1 MVNSLESLRQK
12 VKGMNMQAPKKLPI
26 GIQDF
31 VKIREGDYV
40 YVDKTQHLYN
50 LIQRGSVY
58 FLSRPRR
65 FGKSLLIS
73 TLEAIF
79 QGKKELFKDL
89 WIANSDYDWKTY
101 PVIRIDMSET
111 VRTSPELLEQSLLDI
126 VKMLAER
133 YHINL
138 GKPLSS
144 SQALGTLIRSLAEK
158 NNKAVVLIDEYDK
171 PIIDNISDIKLAL
184 KMRNALRSF
193 YTILKAQDGN
203 LKFILLTGVSKFS
216 KASVFSEL
224 NNLQDLTL
232 DTNNATLLGYTQTE
246 LETVFDPWIQQL
258 AVRDDHSLTEEL
270 TKIKRWYNGYQFSSK
285 SERVYNPFS
294 TLLLFQQ
301 QEYRVHWF
309 ETATPKFL
317 MDILEKSTYLP
328 EELNHFEAGET
339 AFGTYDIERLELLP
353 LLYQTGYLTITGFD
367 KELRAYTL
375 GYPNLEVEQSFTEAI
390 LSRWSGTRRGLQEQT
405 NLNMA
410 RAIRDGHYSEFF
422 KELKSFL
429 ASIPYDLH
437 QPTEAYYHSIFY
449 LIFHLLGY
457 RIGAEVHTN
466 IGRID
471 AVIELQDRVLI
482 FEFKLD
488 QPADVALQQIK
499 DKKYAEPYQN
509 TGKKIELFG
518 VSFGTKERNVVEW
531 KIGDVG

>member
-1 MVNSLESLRQK
+1 MSQTI
-12 VKGMNMQAPKKLPI
+12 AKKLPI
-26 GIQDF
+26 GVQDF
-31 VKIREGDYV
+31 TILRTEGFV
-40 YVDKTQHLYN
+40 YVDKTELLHR
-50 LIQRGSVY
+50 LITQNRVY

-89 WIANSDYDWKTY
+89 WIEKSGYDWKPH

-111 VRTSPELLEQSLLDI
+111 VRTSPELLAESLIKLLKRIASTHQLELGNSLSPGDAFSMLI
-126 VKMLAER
+126 TLLAER
-133 YHINL
+133 GH
-138 GKPLSS
+138 KV
-144 SQALGTLIRSLAEK
+144 
-158 NNKAVVLIDEYDK
+158 VVLIDEYDK

-184 KMRNALRSF
+184 KIRDVLRTF
-193 YTILKAQDGN
+193 YGILKAQDGN

-232 DTNNATLLGYTQTE
+232 DTNSATLLGYTQTE
-246 LETVFDPWIQQL
+246 LEAVFNPWIQQL

-270 TKIKRWYNGYQFSSK
+270 AKIKRWYNGYQFSSK

-410 RAIRDGHYSEFF
+410 RAIRDGNYSEFF

-437 QPTEAYYHSIFY
+437 QPSEGYYHSIFY

-466 IGRID
+466 LGRID
-471 AVIELQDRVLI
+471 AVIELPDQILI
-482 FEFKLD
+482 FEFKLN
-488 QPADVALQQIK
+488 QSAEVALKQIH
-499 DKKYAEPYQN
+499 DKQYYAPYVN
-509 TGKKIELFG
+509 MGKAIVLFG
-518 VSFGTKERNVVEW
+518 VEFSTELRNVKAWRVEAP
-531 KIGDVG
+531 KGI